1 MENCKKLYEIRKN
14 ALEEAK
20 RKSDYKEKIRLYEE
34 ETIYNP
40 PEDKNAPEILKKLRS
55 VYKGN
60 TIEYLNDLYF
70 ETLEKI
76 QKADNENNI
85 SELLLNCQLSLGFI
99 EPLICYNYKHYN
111 SFNIKGIPAIYKGLA
126 YYSINGIIGQIKN
139 IADIVYFFDE
149 LKFNRKYVEEAYEM
163 LKLTP
168 KIYGLISKDGDI
180 QQSKIK
186 KKLNY
191 ENGQLI
197 TSTVNYMVNADRLA
211 KYKIGRNIFVKIK

>member
-1 MENCKKLYEIRKN
+1 MEIFKKLYEIRKN
-14 ALEEAK
+14 ALEKAK
-20 RKSDYKEKIRLYEE
+20 RNRDYKERIRIYEE
-34 ETIYNP
+34 ETIYKP
-40 PEDKNAPEILKKLRS
+40 SEDKNAPEILKKLRS
-55 VYKGN
+55 VYKEN
-60 TIEYLNDLYF
+60 TIEYLNNLYF

-85 SELLLNCQLSLGFI
+85 SELLLNCQLSLGLI

-111 SFNIKGIPAIYKGLA
+111 SFDIRGIPAIYKGLA
-126 YYSINGIIGQIKN
+126 YYSINGRIGQIKN
-139 IADIVYFFDE
+139 IADIVYYFDE
-149 LKFNRKYVEEAYEM
+149 LKFNTRYLEEAYEM

-168 KIYGLISKDGDI
+168 KIYNLISKDGEI

-197 TSTVNYMVNADRLA
+197 TSIVNYMVNADKLT
-211 KYKIGRNIFVKIK
+211 KFKIGRNIFVKIK